1 MVTSSTEDNP
11 KLSILLT
18 EGFKRSVY
26 WNKYKVIPEERY
38 KANDNIRRLIDPSLQ
53 GINRLF
59 VLAYLN
65 DPTSTVNWQRK

>member
-18 EGFKRSVY
+18 EGFKRLVY
-26 WNKYKVIPEERY
+26 WNKYKVITEKRY
-38 KANDNIRRLIDPSLQ
+38 KANNKIRLIDPSLQ
-53 GINRLF
+53 AINRLF

-65 DPTSTVNWQRK
+65 DPTSTVNWKRK

>member
-18 EGFKRSVY
+18 EGFKRLVY
-26 WNKYKVIPEERY
+26 WNKYKVITEKRY
-38 KANDNIRRLIDPSLQ
+38 KANDKIRRLIDPSLQ

-65 DPTSTVNWQRK
+65 DPTSTVNWKRK

>member
-18 EGFKRSVY
+18 EGFKRIVY
-26 WNKYKVIPEERY
+26 WNKYKVITE
-38 KANDNIRRLIDPSLQ
+38 KKIKSKCLSRRLIDPSLQ

-65 DPTSTVNWQRK
+65 DPTSTVNWKRK

>member
-18 EGFKRSVY
+18 EGFKRLVY
-26 WNKYKVIPEERY
+26 WNKYKVITEKRY
-38 KANDNIRRLIDPSLQ
+38 KANNKIRLIDPSLQ
-53 GINRLF
+53 AINRLF

-65 DPTSTVNWQRK
+65 DPTSTVNWQKK

>member
-18 EGFKRSVY
+18 EGFKRSVH

-65 DPTSTVNWQRK
+65 DPTSTVNWKRK